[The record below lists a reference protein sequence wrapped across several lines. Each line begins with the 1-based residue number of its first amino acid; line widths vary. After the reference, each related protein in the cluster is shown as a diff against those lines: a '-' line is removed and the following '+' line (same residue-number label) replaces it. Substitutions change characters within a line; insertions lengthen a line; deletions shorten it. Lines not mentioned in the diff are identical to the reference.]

1 MSKKIITAMSPGKLG
16 SGCTP
21 SAVAAGIKANP
32 DFIGVDAG
40 STDPGPYYIGSGV
53 SFYTHQNIKKD
64 LTTLLQA
71 TQSLKI
77 PLIVGNAITTGTD
90 VLLEQGLEILREV
103 AKEQG
108 MNLKVGIIHSEQK
121 KEEVREWLKAETIKP
136 LGATN
141 NLTLE
146 DVNDAT
152 NILGQ
157 MGVEPIIAALDGSP
171 DVVFAARACDDCI
184 FAAMPIREG
193 FDPGLSLHM
202 GKILECGSM
211 SCIPN
216 DLHGSLIAHLSENNF
231 ILDPPEPHRVCT
243 TYSVAAH
250 TLYERDNPY
259 WQPGPGGAND
269 LSNCVF
275 EQLDD
280 RRVKVSGSK
289 WVPSAYT
296 VRMEGVKFAGYRTI
310 CITGLRDP
318 ILIGC
323 IDNVLNEVKQEVASR
338 FADQLDSFTLT
349 FRQYGRDAVMGALE
363 PERDTL
369 PHEIGLLFEV
379 IANTQELAN
388 SVCTF
393 ARGAVQHAWYPN
405 IIATAGNMA
414 YPFSPFT
421 VPAGGVYQFHIDHL
435 RTVKNPCSMFP
446 VSFESIGKIIV

>member
-1 MSKKIITAMSPGKLG
+1 MKKIIKAMSPGKLG

-21 SAVAAGIKANP
+21 SAVAAGLKLSP

-53 SFYTHQNIKKD
+53 SFYTHANIKKD

-90 VLLEQGLEILREV
+90 VLLEQGLEILHEV
-103 AKEQG
+103 AKEQK
-108 MNLKVGIIHSEQK
+108 MSLKVGIVHSEQK
-121 KEEVREWLKAETIKP
+121 KEDVKKWLQKETMPP
-136 LGATN
+136 LGAHSD
-141 NLTLE
+141 LTLKNVE
-146 DVNDAT
+146 DAT

-157 MGVEPIIAALDGSP
+157 MGVEPIIKALDNNP
-171 DVVFAARACDDCI
+171 DVIFAARACDDSI
-184 FAAMPIREG
+184 FAALPIREG

-216 DLHGSLIAHLSENNF
+216 DLHGSLVAHLSKDNF
-231 ILDPPEPHRVCT
+231 ILEPPEEHRACT

-269 LSNCVF
+269 LSQCIF
-275 EQLDD
+275 EKLDD
-280 RRVKVSGSK
+280 RRVRGSGSK
-289 WVPSAYT
+289 WVPADYT

-323 IDNVLNEVKQEVASR
+323 LDSVLEGVRGEVTAR
-338 FADQLDSFTLT
+338 FGGQLDQFILT

-363 PERDTL
+363 PEKENL

-379 IANTQELAN
+379 IAETQELAN

-435 RTVKNPCSMFP
+435 RTVKDPCSMFP
-446 VSFESIGKIIV
+446 VSFEKIG

>member
-1 MSKKIITAMSPGKLG
+1 MSPGKLG

-21 SAVAAGIKANP
+21 SAVAAGMKLEP

-40 STDPGPYYIGSGV
+40 STDPGPFYIGSGIT
-53 SFYTHQNIKKD
+53 FYTHQNIKKD
-64 LTTLLQA
+64 LITLLQA
-71 TQSLKI
+71 TQSRKI
-77 PLIVGNAITTGTD
+77 PLIVGNAVTTGTD
-90 VLLEQGLEILREV
+90 VLLEQGLEILHEV
-103 AKEQG
+103 AKEQN
-108 MNLKVGIIHSEQK
+108 MSLKVGIVHSEQK
-121 KEEVREWLKAETIKP
+121 KEDVKKWVQEEKIVP
-136 LGATN
+136 LGAYSD
-141 NLTLE
+141 LTLK
-146 DVNDAT
+146 DVEDAT

-157 MGVEPIIAALDGSP
+157 MGVEPIMKALEGDV

-184 FAAMPIREG
+184 FAALPILEG

-216 DLHGSLIAHLSENNF
+216 DLHGSLVAHLSKDNF
-231 ILDPPEPHRVCT
+231 ILEPPEAHRVCT

-269 LSNCVF
+269 LSGCKF

-289 WVPSAYT
+289 WVPADYT

-310 CITGLRDP
+310 CITGVRDP

-323 IDNVLNEVKQEVASR
+323 LDSVLDNVQKECAAR
-338 FADQLDSFTLT
+338 FANQVDQYTLT
-349 FRQYGRDAVMGALE
+349 FRQYGRDAVMGPLE
-363 PERDTL
+363 PERDVP

-379 IANTQELAN
+379 IAETQELAN

-435 RTVKNPCSMFP
+435 RTVKDPCSMFP
-446 VSFESIGKIIV
+446 VTFEKFN

>member
-1 MSKKIITAMSPGKLG
+1 MKKIIKAMSPGKLG

-21 SAVAAGIKANP
+21 SAVAAGLKLSP

-53 SFYTHQNIKKD
+53 SFYTHANIKKD

-90 VLLEQGLEILREV
+90 VLLEQGLEILHEV
-103 AKEQG
+103 AKEQK
-108 MNLKVGIIHSEQK
+108 MSLKVGIVHSEQK
-121 KEEVREWLKAETIKP
+121 KEDVKKWLQKETMPP
-136 LGATN
+136 LGAHSD
-141 NLTLE
+141 LTLK
-146 DVNDAT
+146 DVEDAT

-157 MGVEPIIAALDGSP
+157 MGVEPIIKALDNNP
-171 DVVFAARACDDCI
+171 DVIFAARACDDSI
-184 FAAMPIREG
+184 FAALPIREG

-216 DLHGSLIAHLSENNF
+216 DLHGSLVAHLSKDNF
-231 ILDPPEPHRVCT
+231 ILEPPEEHRACT

-269 LSNCVF
+269 LSQCIF
-275 EQLDD
+275 EKLDD
-280 RRVKVSGSK
+280 RRVRVSGSK
-289 WVPSAYT
+289 WVPADYT

-323 IDNVLNEVKQEVASR
+323 LDSVLEGVRGEVTAR
-338 FADQLDSFTLT
+338 FGGQLDQFILT

-363 PERDTL
+363 PEKENL

-379 IANTQELAN
+379 IAETQELAN

-435 RTVKNPCSMFP
+435 RTVKDPCSMFP
-446 VSFESIGKIIV
+446 VSFEKIG

>member
-1 MSKKIITAMSPGKLG
+1 MKKVIKAMSPGKLG

-21 SAVAAGIKANP
+21 SAVAAGLKLLP

-53 SFYTHQNIKKD
+53 SFYTHANIKKD

-90 VLLEQGLEILREV
+90 VLLEQGLEILHEV

-108 MNLKVGIIHSEQK
+108 MLLKVGIVHSEQK
-121 KEEVREWLKAETIKP
+121 KLDVKKWLKEETMNP
-136 LGATN
+136 LGAYSD
-141 NLTLE
+141 LTLK
-146 DVNDAT
+146 DVEDAT

-157 MGVEPIIAALDGSP
+157 MGVEPIIKALDGNP
-171 DVVFAARACDDCI
+171 DVVFAARACDDSI
-184 FAAMPIREG
+184 FAALPIREG

-211 SCIPN
+211 SCVPN
-216 DLHGSLIAHLSENNF
+216 DLHGSLVAHLSKDNF
-231 ILDPPEPHRVCT
+231 ILEPPEAHRVCT

-269 LSNCVF
+269 LSRCIF
-275 EQLDD
+275 EKLDD

-289 WVPSAYT
+289 WIPANYT

-318 ILIGC
+318 ILISC
-323 IDNVLNEVKQEVASR
+323 LDSVLDQVRGEVSAR
-338 FADQLDSFTLT
+338 FGGQLDQFTLS
-349 FRQYGRDAVMGALE
+349 FRQYGRDAVMGILE
-363 PERDTL
+363 PERDNL

-379 IANTQELAN
+379 IAETQELAN

-421 VPAGGVYQFHIDHL
+421 IPAGGVYQFHIDHL
-435 RTVKNPCSMFP
+435 RTVKDPCSMFP
-446 VSFESIGKIIV
+446 VSFEKIG